1 MLNLVRRKR
10 SENLASHKSLVEMTS
25 LINLTL
31 PVHHNFVTRRIYF
44 LICSQGEKGDPANQN
59 IYMPLRKERKSLAG
73 DAAVTNT
80 AKAESL
86 RRRLAEVRGV
96 Y

>member
-1 MLNLVRRKR
+1 MK
-10 SENLASHKSLVEMTS
+10 
-25 LINLTL
+25 
-31 PVHHNFVTRRIYF
+31 
-44 LICSQGEKGDPANQN
+44 KGDPANQN

-96 Y
+96 CTSNRFEIGLTSI